1 MANSS
6 PAHSA
11 IVVDAS
17 YIVRML
23 LPVEQATSNLT
34 LFANWR
40 RARLDICAPD
50 ILIAEV
56 TSVFRQAVYREW
68 ITAVEIQVA
77 VEDFFRLGVR
87 IITSDLQMCSSA
99 QTWAGRLGQSKA
111 YDGFYF
117 ALTEQVAG
125 ELWTADERFAKAASQ
140 IGVCWVRWLGEKLA
154 SD

>member
-68 ITAVEIQVA
+68 ITAAEGQIA
-77 VEDFFRLGVR
+77 VDDFFRLGVR
-87 IITSDLQMCSSA
+87 IITSNLRMCSSA
-99 QTWAGRLGQSKA
+99 LTWAGWRVV
-111 YDGFYF
+111 D
-117 ALTEQVAG
+117 
-125 ELWTADERFAKAASQ
+125 
-140 IGVCWVRWLGEKLA
+140 C
-154 SD
+154 

>member
-40 RARLDICAPD
+40 RARVDICTLD
-50 ILIAEV
+50 ILIADI
-56 TSVFRQAVYREW
+56 TSVIRQVVYRQL
-68 ITAVEIQVA
+68 ITAAEGQIA
-77 VEDFFRLGVR
+77 VDDFFRLGVR
-87 IITSDLQMCSSA
+87 IITSNLRMCSSA
-99 QTWAGRLGQSKA
+99 LTWAGRLRQSKA

-117 ALTEQVAG
+117 ASNRARGRRVV
-125 ELWTADERFAKAASQ
+125 DSR
-140 IGVCWVRWLGEKLA
+140 
-154 SD
+154 